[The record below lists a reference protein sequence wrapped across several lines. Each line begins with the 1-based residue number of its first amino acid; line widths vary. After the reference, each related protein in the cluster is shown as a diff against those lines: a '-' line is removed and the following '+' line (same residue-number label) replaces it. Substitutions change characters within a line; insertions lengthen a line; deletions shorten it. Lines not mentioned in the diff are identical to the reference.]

1 MKNPTRTKPRE
12 ESTSIPTSDELK
24 EIQPLRESTTT
35 EHSEKKYWIGLSIG
49 FAIVGWLYWTRET
62 SKPIRP
68 IEAKLEP
75 VISSKPEP
83 KPEPSEGYK
92 RKF

>member
-24 EIQPLRESTTT
+24 EIQPLRESPT
-35 EHSEKKYWIGLSIG
+35 SEKKYLIGLSIG
-49 FAIVGWLYWTRET
+49 FAIVGWLYWTRES

-68 IEAKLEP
+68 IESKPEP

-83 KPEPSEGYK
+83 KPKPPEGYK
-92 RKF
+92 RLF